1 MIVAK
6 FRCQEKTMD
15 FSSELISS
23 CIWIDRYRNSKP
35 LIKRKLNKKKK
46 MIGLNSRN
54 CLYKRNKKTQSV
66 HDHVQLFIRKSF
78 NFVK

>member
-46 MIGLNSRN
+46 NDWLEFS
-54 CLYKRNKKTQSV
+54 
-66 HDHVQLFIRKSF
+66 QLF
-78 NFVK
+78 V

>member
-1 MIVAK
+1 
-6 FRCQEKTMD
+6 
-15 FSSELISS
+15 
-23 CIWIDRYRNSKP
+23 
-35 LIKRKLNKKKK
+35 

-78 NFVK
+78 NFVKQKIEKKKIGKIMITLRNNEINLRL